1 MKRFLIVVVHRNG
14 AALLRETVTA
24 ALAAMRDDDHLV
36 VVDDGST
43 DDSLIVLAREFPTVT
58 VIANG
63 CNAGYARACNQGLNT
78 MPSDYV
84 LFLNNDAQ
92 LPPNALDRFAE
103 DFVRDPALALI
114 GAQLV
119 APDGSLQR
127 SFAPAPTWH
136 SELGLRRRKR
146 VTPTPDTN
154 GLLPVETIVGACI
167 AARRTAIDAVGP
179 MDPDFFFYFEETEWC
194 VRMRRHGWKIAL
206 DPVVS
211 VTHRKGHSTQA
222 VRTEAQIEA
231 LRSRLLYYRKTMP
244 PLLAATVTINRVVRV
259 VLNTLGQLTLFAVT
273 LGCVPRIRKR
283 LIGYGS
289 QLVWLLLGCPR
300 TWGLPDKCTHS

>member
-36 VVDDGST
+36 VVDNGST

-179 MDPDFFFYFEETEWC
+179 MDPDFFFYFKKRNGASACAVTAGKSRSIPLYPSRTAKAIRRKRCALRPKSRRFVRASSTIAKPCPRSWPPPSRSIEWC
-194 VRMRRHGWKIAL
+194 A
-206 DPVVS
+206 S
-211 VTHRKGHSTQA
+211 CST
-222 VRTEAQIEA
+222 
-231 LRSRLLYYRKTMP
+231 P
-244 PLLAATVTINRVVRV
+244 WDN
-259 VLNTLGQLTLFAVT
+259 
-273 LGCVPRIRKR
+273 
-283 LIGYGS
+283 
-289 QLVWLLLGCPR
+289 
-300 TWGLPDKCTHS
+300 